1 MMTALVPPGRPEAAA
16 GARDFAG
23 KVLAGY
29 PAAGDAIAALNELV
43 TNAVQHSRSGLPG
56 GTLEVRLTVTA
67 ASVLAEVLDE
77 GPLGVPAVTSR
88 ETFAERGRGLVLVEA
103 LTRAWGSAGNG
114 LWWFWLPLGGDP
126 E

>member
-1 MMTALVPPGRPEAAA
+1 MMTALVLPGRPEAAA
-16 GARDFAG
+16 GAREFAR
-23 KVLAGY
+23 KALAGY
-29 PAAGDAIAALNELV
+29 PAADDAVLALSEMV
-43 TNAVQHSRSGLPG
+43 GNAVLHSRSGLPG

>member
-1 MMTALVPPGRPEAAA
+1 MTALVLPGRPEAAA

-29 PAAGDAIAALNELV
+29 PAAGDAITALNEMV

-56 GTLEVRLTVTA
+56 GSLEVRLTVTD
-67 ASVLAEVLDE
+67 ASVLAEVLDA

-88 ETFAERGRGLVLVEA
+88 DTFAERGRGLVLVEA

-114 LWWFWLPLGGDP
+114 VWWFWMPLGGDP

>member
-1 MMTALVPPGRPEAAA
+1 MSAVVLPGRPEAAA
-16 GARDFAG
+16 GAREFAA

-29 PAAGDAIAALNELV
+29 PAADNAITALNELV

-56 GTLEVRLTVTA
+56 GSLEVRLTVTA
-67 ASVLAEVLDE
+67 ASVLAEVVDD
-77 GPLGVPAVTSR
+77 GPLGTPAVASR
-88 ETFAERGRGLVLVEA
+88 EIFAERGRGLVLVEA
-103 LTRAWGSAGNG
+103 LTWAWGSAGSG

>member
-1 MMTALVPPGRPEAAA
+1 M
-16 GARDFAG
+16 
-23 KVLAGY
+23 
-29 PAAGDAIAALNELV
+29 V

-67 ASVLAEVLDE
+67 ASVLAEVVDE

>member
-1 MMTALVPPGRPEAAA
+1 MTALVLPGRPEAAA

-23 KVLAGY
+23 KTLAGY
-29 PAAGDAIAALNELV
+29 PAVGDVITALNELV

-77 GPLGVPAVTSR
+77 GPLGVPLAVSR
-88 ETFAERGRGLVLVEA
+88 DTFAERGRGLVLVES

-114 LWWFWLPLGGDP
+114 LWWFWLPLGGEP
-126 E
+126 Q

>member
-1 MMTALVPPGRPEAAA
+1 MSAVVLPGRPEAAA
-16 GARDFAG
+16 GAREFAR
-23 KVLAGY
+23 KALAGY
-29 PAAGDAIAALNELV
+29 PAANDAIAALNEMV

-56 GTLEVRLTVTA
+56 GSIEVRLTVTA

-77 GPLGVPAVTSR
+77 GPLGVPAAVSHD
-88 ETFAERGRGLVLVEA
+88 TFAERGRGLVLVEA

>member
-1 MMTALVPPGRPEAAA
+1 MTALVLPGRPEAAA

-29 PAAGDAIAALNELV
+29 PAAGDAITALNEMV

-67 ASVLAEVLDE
+67 ASVLAEVVDE
-77 GPLGVPAVTSR
+77 GPLGVPPAVSR
-88 ETFAERGRGLVLVEA
+88 DTFAERGRGLVLVEA
-103 LTRAWGSAGNG
+103 LTRAWGSGGNG

-126 E
+126 Q

>member
-1 MMTALVPPGRPEAAA
+1 MSAVVLPGRPEAAA

-23 KVLAGY
+23 KVLAGF
-29 PAAGDAIAALNELV
+29 PAAGDAIAALNEMV

-67 ASVLAEVLDE
+67 ASVLAEVVDA
-77 GPLGVPAVTSR
+77 GPLGIAPAASP
-88 ETFAERGRGLVLVEA
+88 ESFAERGRGLAIVEA

-114 LWWFWLPLGGDP
+114 YGLWWFWMPLGGAQ
-126 E
+126 

>member
-1 MMTALVPPGRPEAAA
+1 MMTALVLPGRPEAAA

-56 GTLEVRLTVTA
+56 GTLEVRLTITA
-67 ASVLAEVLDE
+67 ASVLAEVVDE
-77 GPLGVPAVTSR
+77 GPLGPPAPVSR
-88 ETFAERGRGLVLVEA
+88 DRFAERGRGLVVVEA
-103 LTRAWGSAGNG
+103 LTRAWGSVGNG
-114 LWWFWLPLGGDP
+114 VWWCWLPLGGDP

>member
-1 MMTALVPPGRPEAAA
+1 MMTALVLPGRPEAAA
-16 GARDFAG
+16 GAREFAR
-23 KVLAGY
+23 KALAGY
-29 PAAGDAIAALNELV
+29 PAADDAVLALSEMV
-43 TNAVQHSRSGLPG
+43 SNAVLHSKSGLPG

-67 ASVLAEVLDE
+67 ASVLAEVVDD
-77 GPLGVPAVTSR
+77 GPLGAPAVTSR
-88 ETFAERGRGLVLVEA
+88 ETFAERGRGLAIVEA

>member
-1 MMTALVPPGRPEAAA
+1 MTVLVLPGRPESGSAA
-16 GARDFAG
+16 REFAS
-23 KVLAGY
+23 KALAGY
-29 PAAGDAIAALNELV
+29 PAASDAVLCLDEMVA
-43 TNAVQHSRSGLPG
+43 NAVQHSRSGLPG

>member
-1 MMTALVPPGRPEAAA
+1 MTVLVLPGRPESAA

-29 PAAGDAIAALNELV
+29 PAAGDAITALNEMV

-67 ASVLAEVLDE
+67 ASVLAEVVDD
-77 GPLGVPAVTSR
+77 GPLGAPALTSR
-88 ETFAERGRGLVLVEA
+88 ENFAERGRGLVLVEA
-103 LTRAWGSAGNG
+103 LTRAWGADGAG
-114 LWWFWLPLGGDP
+114 LWWFWCPLGGDP
-126 E
+126 Q

>member
-1 MMTALVPPGRPEAAA
+1 MTALVLPGRPEAAA

-29 PAAGDAIAALNELV
+29 PAAGDAVTALNEMV

-67 ASVLAEVLDE
+67 ASVLAEVVDD
-77 GPLGVPAVTSR
+77 GPLGVPVVTSR
-88 ETFAERGRGLVLVEA
+88 ESFAERGRGLVLVEA
-103 LTRAWGSAGNG
+103 LTRAWGSVGTG
-114 LWWFWLPLGGDP
+114 VWWFWMPLGGAQ
-126 E
+126 

>member
-1 MMTALVPPGRPEAAA
+1 MMTALVLPGRPEAAA
-16 GARDFAG
+16 GAREFAH
-23 KVLAGY
+23 KALAGY
-29 PAAGDAIAALNELV
+29 PAAGDAITALNELV

-67 ASVLAEVLDE
+67 ASVLAEVLDA
-77 GPLGVPAVTSR
+77 GPLGVSPAAARDTL
-88 ETFAERGRGLVLVEA
+88 ADRGRGLVLVEA

-114 LWWFWLPLGGDP
+114 LWWFRLPLGGDP

>member
-1 MMTALVPPGRPEAAA
+1 MMTALVLPGRPEAAA

-29 PAAGDAIAALNELV
+29 PAAGDAITALNKMV

-56 GTLEVRLTVTA
+56 GSLEVRLTVTA
-67 ASVLAEVLDE
+67 ASVLAEVLDA
-77 GPLGVPAVTSR
+77 GPLGIPAAVSHD
-88 ETFAERGRGLVLVEA
+88 TFAERGRGLVLVEA
-103 LTRAWGSAGNG
+103 LTRAWGSAGSG